1 MEMTMPFDLNSYF
14 KEKIALVDDN
24 LKRWMPA
31 KNEDPAT
38 VHESM
43 HYSLM
48 APGKRIRPI
57 LVLASANTLG
67 LSEED
72 VLPLAV
78 SLEMI
83 HVFSLI
89 HDDLPAMDDDDLR
102 RGQPTNHK
110 VYGDAIAILAGDA
123 LLAQAFIPLTQCN
136 VKKFRAENILA
147 VIKLIAEATGTPG
160 MIGGQVIDIESEGK
174 QISLDRLKKLHRL
187 KTGAL
192 IRAAVLAPAILSGV
206 SETQI
211 KALTSYGEKI
221 GLAFQI
227 ADDILDIEGGADLG
241 KDIGSDIANGKSTY
255 PALLGLDGAKKAAE
269 EALNTA
275 LTSLNLFGDKADVL
289 RHIAKFVVER
299 KK

>member
-14 KEKIALVDDN
+14 KEKIALIDEN
-24 LKRWMPA
+24 LKREMPVQ
-31 KNEDPAT
+31 NEDPAT
-38 VHESM
+38 LHESM
-43 HYSLM
+43 YYSLF

-57 LVLASANTLG
+57 LVLASASTLG
-67 LSEED
+67 LSDED
-72 VLPLAV
+72 ILPLAI
-78 SLEMI
+78 SLEMT

-110 VYGDAIAILAGDA
+110 IYGDAIAILAGDA
-123 LLAQAFIPLTQCN
+123 LLAQAFIPLTRCN
-136 VKKFRAENILA
+136 TQKFRAENILA
-147 VIKLIAEATGTPG
+147 VIKLMAEATGTAG
-160 MIGGQVIDIESEGK
+160 MIGGQVIDLESEGK

-192 IRAAVLAPAILSGV
+192 IRAAVLSPAVLSGAN
-206 SETQI
+206 ETQI
-211 KALTSYGEKI
+211 KALTNYGENI

-227 ADDILDIEGGADLG
+227 ADDILDIEGGANLG

-255 PALLGLDGAKKAAE
+255 PTLLGLDGAKKAAHD
-269 EALNTA
+269 ALNMA
-275 LTSLNLFGDKADVL
+275 LSSLEPFGEKADIL
-289 RHIAKFVVER
+289 RHIAEFIVVR

>member
-1 MEMTMPFDLNSYF
+1 MTFDLNHYF
-14 KEKIALVDDN
+14 KEKIALVDEN

-31 KNEDPAT
+31 KNDDPAT

-43 HYSLM
+43 HYSLF
-48 APGKRIRPI
+48 ASGKRIRPI
-57 LVLASANTLG
+57 LVLASATTLG
-67 LSEED
+67 LNDED
-72 VLPLAV
+72 VLPMAI

-136 VKKFRAENILA
+136 TEKFRAENILA
-147 VIKLIAEATGTPG
+147 VIKLMAEATGTAG
-160 MIGGQVIDIESEGK
+160 MIGGQVIDLESEGK
-174 QISLDRLKKLHRL
+174 KIDLQRLQKLHRL

-192 IRAAVLAPAILSGV
+192 IRASVLSPAILSGA
-206 SETQI
+206 SESQT
-211 KALTSYGEKI
+211 KALTTYGENI

-255 PALLGLDGAKKAAE
+255 PALLGLDGAKKAAQ
-269 EALNTA
+269 EALNAA
-275 LTSLNLFGDKADVL
+275 LASLDSFGEKADVL
-289 RHIAKFVVER
+289 RHIARFIVAR